1 LLESEALGHRSSE
14 DDRSVGGEFESSRL
28 LRGRL
33 FLGFLLLRLF
43 LLGLLLRLL
52 LLGLFLLGCL
62 FSRLG
67 YECVD
72 SRL

>member
-1 LLESEALGHRSSE
+1 MLESEALGHRSSE

-43 LLGLLLRLL
+43 LLGLLLGLL
-52 LLGLFLLGCL
+52 LLGLFLLRCL
-62 FSRLG
+62 LSRLS
-67 YECVD
+67 YESVD